1 MYFSLAIA
9 CISIVLVILK
19 EIKVYQIVV
28 LRYYVCWIIWS
39 DFTKNIIW
47 MKTDIIVVDESVQK

>member
-1 MYFSLAIA
+1 M
-9 CISIVLVILK
+9 LVILK

-39 DFTKNIIW
+39 DFIKNEFWI
-47 MKTDIIVVDESVQK
+47 KTDIIVVDESVRK